1 MAKAVVLLSSGLDS
15 TVNAYASVKDFQVC
29 LALTFDYGQKS
40 AKKEIECAKKISQ
53 KLGVP
58 HKVLDLHFFK
68 DIGKSSLIEKDQEI
82 PSGDQV
88 SIDDHQVSLKT
99 AKSVW
104 VPNRN
109 GIFLNIAA
117 GFAESLGAECVIPGF
132 NKEEAQTFPDNS
144 VPFLNSVTEALK
156 FSTSN
161 KVRVHCYTSELTKS
175 EIVDFGKKLAV
186 DWKMMWPCYHNFEK
200 WCGQCESCQRSK
212 RALLANSLEL
222 KEAWL

>member
-15 TVNAYASVKDFQVC
+15 TVNLYSSLKDFEVS

-40 AKKEIECAKKISQ
+40 AKKEVECSRKLCE
-53 KLGVP
+53 KLGVK
-58 HKVLDLHFFK
+58 HKVLDLSFFK
-68 DIGKSSLIEKDQEI
+68 DIGKSSLIEKDQHI
-82 PSGDQV
+82 PSGNEV
-88 SIDDHQVSLKT
+88 SIDDKKVSLET

-117 GFAESLGAECVIPGF
+117 GFAESLGAQKVIPGF
-132 NKEEAQTFPDNS
+132 NKEEAETFPDNS
-144 VPFLNSVTEALK
+144 VPYLKSVTQALT

-161 KVRVHCYTSELTKS
+161 KVEVHCYTSEMKKS
-175 EIVDFGKKLAV
+175 EIVKHGKSLNV
-186 DWKMMWPCYHNFEK
+186 DWMLMWPCYHNHEK

-212 RALLANSLEL
+212 RALEENSVHLS
-222 KEAWL
+222 EAWL